1 MGHTRDMYRVVI
13 VDDDEATLKLYGAVI
28 KRVLGET
35 PIAFSDPHEALAE
48 LPHLRPALVVVDY
61 FMPEM
66 DGVAFTQALRE
77 QAAHAFTPVLM
88 LTANSDKS
96 LGPRALSAGATAFVE
111 KPISL
116 KDFTAQ
122 LRRFAV
128 VQPTSRSTFG
138 EIVMPTDERDTLE
151 RLHRAMRL
159 SSRELAD
166 HAEAVRD
173 LALAIAEQMH
183 LDRSDIEALRSAA
196 LVYDIGMLSV
206 PDRVRSTPSALPMR
220 WRSIVNSHVDA
231 GAAILGGATR
241 PLLREAEAIARY
253 HHERFDGTGY
263 PDGLAGAD
271 IPILARI
278 VGLADTYVALTSERP
293 HRIEFTQP
301 HALAQIRGESGKAF
315 DPIVVDAFT
324 RLEDRLAEFR
334 RSA

>member
-1 MGHTRDMYRVVI
+1 MYRVVI
-13 VDDDEATLKLYGAVI
+13 IDDDEATLKLYSAVI

-35 PIAFSDPHEALAE
+35 PIAFSDPHAALQE
-48 LPHLRPALVVVDY
+48 LEHLRPSLVIVDY
-61 FMPEM
+61 FMPDM
-66 DGVAFTQALRE
+66 DGVAFTQAMR
-77 QAAHAFTPVLM
+77 QSPAHAFTPVLM
-88 LTANSDKS
+88 LTANSDRS
-96 LGPRALSAGATAFVE
+96 LGPRALGAGATAFVE

-128 VQPTSRSTFG
+128 VQPPSRTTYG

-151 RLHRAMRL
+151 RLHRAMRV
-159 SSRELAD
+159 SSPELAD
-166 HAEAVRD
+166 HAEAARD
-173 LALAIAEQMH
+173 LAVAIAEKMR
-183 LDRSDIEALRSAA
+183 LDNGDVDALRSAA

-206 PDRVRSTPSALPMR
+206 PDRVRSTPSALPNR

-231 GAAILGGATR
+231 GAVVLAGGTR
-241 PLLREAEAIARY
+241 PLLREAEAIARH

-263 PDGLAGAD
+263 PDGLAGGE
-271 IPILARI
+271 IPLLARI
-278 VGLADTYVALTSERP
+278 VAVADTYVALTSERP

-315 DPIVVDAFT
+315 DPMVVDAFV
-324 RLEDRLAEFR
+324 RLEDRLSEFR